1 MAASIAAIS
10 GRNSFRKVLKA
21 AKFAFKSDMFAYN
34 AAREQLRTEYFKSK
48 EVQDPHE
55 LKVKCILECVAVMSG
70 I

>member
-1 MAASIAAIS
+1 
-10 GRNSFRKVLKA
+10 V
-21 AKFAFKSDMFAYN
+21 FAYN